1 MSWDAYV
8 TGPTGL
14 IARSGQHIES
24 AGIYGINGVTWAQ
37 SGLDNLNTEELTTL
51 NYIFD
56 DPSSAQA
63 SGFTLN
69 GQQFALLRVDDETIL
84 QARGKNGQTNPLT
97 IQKTNQA
104 FIIGKGKLDGL
115 PGSVSC
121 AVSHIGEYLKGVGY

>member
-1 MSWDAYV
+1 MGRSNKSGESINQYNKKHTKKIKNIEKKLQIHRMSWEAYV

-37 SGLDNLNTEELTTL
+37 SGLDNLNTEELASL

-69 GQQFALLRVDDETIL
+69 GQQFA
-84 QARGKNGQTNPLT
+84 
-97 IQKTNQA
+97 
-104 FIIGKGKLDGL
+104 
-115 PGSVSC
+115 
-121 AVSHIGEYLKGVGY
+121 